1 MCMYDVTSSDAYGNL
16 KYHKPIQYDPMAN
29 QITENAS
36 CDWALKT
43 PIAHF
48 AHLHVYV
55 HVHV

>member
-55 HVHV
+55 HV